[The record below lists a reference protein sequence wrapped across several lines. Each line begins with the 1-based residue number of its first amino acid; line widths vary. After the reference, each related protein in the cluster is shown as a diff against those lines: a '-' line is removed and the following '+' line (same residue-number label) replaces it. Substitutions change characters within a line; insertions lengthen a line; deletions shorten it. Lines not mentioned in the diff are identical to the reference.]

1 MKKKVRNPLIRRIP
15 RELRGDWKKYLVVF
29 LFLVLTIG
37 FVSGMYVANES
48 MMTAAKTGVD
58 QYKREDGHFEL
69 NKKADASLINAIE
82 SGKKADVK
90 AYYTDKAQKE
100 LDDKFDS
107 EFNKEFSDKFND
119 EFEKEFSDQFDS
131 EFKAKFDEQ
140 FDSMVKAQFDA
151 RFPDIF
157 AEQFRAQFGV
167 EFDKK
172 FMAMTGMQPDSQS
185 PLYQSMYNQAYEQ
198 AYAEA
203 YEQAYATA
211 YEEAYQTAKQSQYAE
226 AYKTAY
232 DEAYSTAHDEAYDT
246 AYSEAYEK
254 AYPEAYDEALN
265 KIKDEIDD
273 KYADAEEKYKL
284 DDPDFKEVRVN
295 VYENFFRN
303 EEEDYNNDG
312 TTDGTIRI
320 YVRNDNVNE
329 ACLIEGAFPQT
340 SDEIAIDRMHADNV
354 GVKVGDTVTVSG
366 ETYRVTGLI
375 AYVNYSTLHEKTTDI
390 MFDAIKFDV
399 AMVTDGGF
407 ARLHKTI
414 HYAYAWRYVNKPA
427 DDIEEKQQSDNFM
440 RALLTQAVT
449 SDNEIEDYTPAYA
462 NPAINFAPDDMGS
475 DEAMGGV
482 LLDILTVIIAFI
494 FAITISNTITKEAS
508 TIGTLRASG
517 YTRGELV
524 RHYLSMPVIVT
535 LFAAITGNILGYT
548 VFKNVVVSMY
558 YNSYSLPTYVTIWNS
573 QAFVKSTVI
582 PVIIM
587 LVVNLIIIMR
597 MMRHTPLQF
606 LRHDMKKSKKGKAVR
621 LPDWSFLN
629 RFRIRIMIQNRANY
643 IVLFVGIFFIA
654 VMLAMAVGMPDTLAY
669 YKKNAADMM
678 FTKYQYV
685 LKSYE
690 DDDNNVISTENAD
703 AEKFSMTS
711 LLRKGDQFD
720 EEVSVYGVADN
731 SRYVKIDGLGRLNVN
746 EVYISDSFADKYSIK
761 AGDDILLDEKYEN
774 KQYTFKVVGIYDKS
788 QSIAVFMPIGQYRSV
803 FGLDNEEF
811 TGYMSDSEITDI
823 AEDDIATVITER
835 DITKMC
841 DQLDHSM
848 GSYMTY
854 FQYLCILLS
863 AVMIYLLTKLIIEK
877 NENAIS
883 MTKILG
889 YENKEIAGL
898 YMLSTTIVLVIADI
912 ISVILGVIVM
922 NTVWRVMLFSYS
934 GWYAFHFYPSGYAK
948 MFVFI
953 LMGYLIVMVLDFNR
967 IRKIPMDKALKEANQ
982 E

>member
-48 MMTAAKTGVD
+48 MMTAAKAGVD

-119 EFEKEFSDQFDS
+119 EFEK
-131 EFKAKFDEQ
+131 
-140 FDSMVKAQFDA
+140 
-151 RFPDIF
+151 
-157 AEQFRAQFGV
+157 
-167 EFDKK
+167 
-172 FMAMTGMQPDSQS
+172 
-185 PLYQSMYNQAYEQ
+185 
-198 AYAEA
+198 
-203 YEQAYATA
+203 
-211 YEEAYQTAKQSQYAE
+211 
-226 AYKTAY
+226 
-232 DEAYSTAHDEAYDT
+232 
-246 AYSEAYEK
+246 
-254 AYPEAYDEALN
+254 AYPEAYDEALK

-284 DDPDFKEVRVN
+284 NDPDFKEVRVN

-312 TTDGTIRI
+312 TTYGTIRI

-329 ACLIEGAFPQT
+329 ACLLEGAFPQA

-366 ETYRVTGLI
+366 ETYRITGLI

-517 YTRGELV
+517 YTRG
-524 RHYLSMPVIVT
+524 RACKT
-535 LFAAITGNILGYT
+535 L
-548 VFKNVVVSMY
+548 
-558 YNSYSLPTYVTIWNS
+558 
-573 QAFVKSTVI
+573 
-582 PVIIM
+582 
-587 LVVNLIIIMR
+587 
-597 MMRHTPLQF
+597 PL
-606 LRHDMKKSKKGKAVR
+606 
-621 LPDWSFLN
+621 
-629 RFRIRIMIQNRANY
+629 
-643 IVLFVGIFFIA
+643 
-654 VMLAMAVGMPDTLAY
+654 
-669 YKKNAADMM
+669 NA
-678 FTKYQYV
+678 
-685 LKSYE
+685 
-690 DDDNNVISTENAD
+690 
-703 AEKFSMTS
+703 
-711 LLRKGDQFD
+711 
-720 EEVSVYGVADN
+720 
-731 SRYVKIDGLGRLNVN
+731 
-746 EVYISDSFADKYSIK
+746 
-761 AGDDILLDEKYEN
+761 
-774 KQYTFKVVGIYDKS
+774 
-788 QSIAVFMPIGQYRSV
+788 
-803 FGLDNEEF
+803 
-811 TGYMSDSEITDI
+811 
-823 AEDDIATVITER
+823 
-835 DITKMC
+835 C
-841 DQLDHSM
+841 H
-848 GSYMTY
+848 
-854 FQYLCILLS
+854 C
-863 AVMIYLLTKLIIEK
+863 
-877 NENAIS
+877 
-883 MTKILG
+883 
-889 YENKEIAGL
+889 
-898 YMLSTTIVLVIADI
+898 
-912 ISVILGVIVM
+912 
-922 NTVWRVMLFSYS
+922 
-934 GWYAFHFYPSGYAK
+934 YAFRSGC
-948 MFVFI
+948 
-953 LMGYLIVMVLDFNR
+953 G
-967 IRKIPMDKALKEANQ
+967 
-982 E
+982 